1 MSLES
6 SKIFFYKNLLV
17 NIFFQG
23 KGYFD
28 SLSLVTHY
36 KFFKNYKKRSWVEDK
51 TLNRGVPKN
60 NHNGGGFLAFVF
72 LTFQLFGT
80 MS

>member
-1 MSLES
+1 M
-6 SKIFFYKNLLV
+6 
-17 NIFFQG
+17 
-23 KGYFD
+23 
-28 SLSLVTHY
+28 
-36 KFFKNYKKRSWVEDK
+36 EDK

-72 LTFQLFGT
+72 LAFQLFGT